1 MTLEAAGFEVLASLI
16 PGDAERVIAKSVRVQ
31 EIDLLIMGAYSHSPL
46 RTLVFGSKTSD
57 LLRAATIPTLLL
69 R

>member
-1 MTLEAAGFEVLASLI
+1 MGAPDTRRSRVRRAR
-16 PGDAERVIAKSVRVQ
+16 DAESIIAQTVREQ
-31 EIDLLIMGAYSHSPL
+31 NIDLLIMGAYAHSPL
-46 RTLVFGSKTSD
+46 RSFLFGSKTSD